1 MMIYLEVFKFPND
14 DMEFDFLI
22 EEKRMCYDS
31 FYPPLKYYQVVG
43 LKELILSQ
51 LLFYM
56 VEMVQEN
63 QRH

>member
-1 MMIYLEVFKFPND
+1 MVYLNVFAFPND

-22 EEKRMCYDS
+22 EEKRRCYDS
-31 FYPPLKYYQVVG
+31 FIHLRYYQDMV

-51 LLFYM
+51 LRFYM
-56 VEMVQEN
+56 VEMVREN